1 MSREISLASKIVF
14 TKMIAFGMIQAYVQG
29 GTMKKYLL
37 LFAMLCCYIGCSKY
51 PKQIIEKYA
60 SVQPTQWSETATG
73 VRTRIKT
80 NEKILALTM
89 DACGSKTDSLDEELI
104 DFLTREQ
111 IPATLFITSRW
122 IDKYPDKLAR
132 LAKNPLF
139 DIQNHGK
146 DHRPASLTGQSIYDI
161 PGTENAQA
169 LATEVLDGA
178 DKIEQLTGKRPIF
191 FRSGTAYY
199 DEYAV
204 ALISDLGFQS
214 IGFAVLG
221 DKGATYTAPEVV
233 QAFLTAK
240 AGDIIICHMN
250 HPEKETGKGLMQ
262 VLPMLKQQGYRF
274 VLLKDYADK
283 LE

>member
-1 MSREISLASKIVF
+1 
-14 TKMIAFGMIQAYVQG
+14 
-29 GTMKKYLL
+29 MKKYWLL
-37 LFAMLCCYIGCSKY
+37 LGCLGIFAGCTSYPTEIINKY
-51 PKQIIEKYA
+51 RC
-60 SVQPTQWSETATG
+60 VQPTEWSETATG
-73 VRTRIKT
+73 VKTHIKT
-80 NEKILALTM
+80 TEKILALTM

-122 IDKYPDKLAR
+122 IDKHPDKFKR
-132 LAKNPLF
+132 LAANPLF

-146 DHRPASLTGQSIYDI
+146 DHRPASVNGQSIYGID
-161 PGTENAQA
+161 GTKNAKA
-169 LATEVLDGA
+169 LAKEVLDSA
-178 DKIEQLTGKRPIF
+178 NKIERMTGKRPIF

-204 ALISDLGFQS
+204 SMISDMGFQS
-214 IGFAVLG
+214 IGFSVLG

-233 QAFLTAK
+233 EAFLTAK

>member
-1 MSREISLASKIVF
+1 MSLMKTMLAKKNVF
-14 TKMIAFGMIQAYVQG
+14 DIMESMLG
-29 GTMKKYLL
+29 GNMKKYLL
-37 LFAMLCCYIGCSKY
+37 LTVILSAFMGCSQYPSEIIDKY
-51 PKQIIEKYA
+51 Q
-60 SVQPTQWSETATG
+60 SVQPLQWSETATG

-89 DACGSKTDSLDEELI
+89 DACGSKTDSLDEDLI
-104 DFLTREQ
+104 AFLTKEQ

-122 IDKYPDKLAR
+122 IEKYPDKFKR
-132 LAKNPLF
+132 LAANPLF

-146 DHRPASLTGQSIYDI
+146 DHRPASLTGQSIYGI
-161 PGTENAQA
+161 EGTENAKE
-169 LATEVLDGA
+169 LAKEVLDSA
-178 DKIEQLTGKRPIF
+178 NKIERLTGKRPIF

-204 ALISDLGFQS
+204 SLISDLGFQS

-262 VLPMLKQQGYRF
+262 VLPMLKKKGYRF

>member
-1 MSREISLASKIVF
+1 MYKYLFLFCCFGVF
-14 TKMIAFGMIQAYVQG
+14 TGCCSYPTEIIN
-29 GTMKKYLL
+29 KY
-37 LFAMLCCYIGCSKY
+37 K
-51 PKQIIEKYA
+51 
-60 SVQPTQWSETATG
+60 SVQPVEWSETATG
-73 VRTRIKT
+73 VKTRIKT
-80 NEKILALTM
+80 KEKILALTM

-122 IDKYPDKLAR
+122 IDKYPDKFKR
-132 LAKNPLF
+132 LAANPLF

-146 DHRPASLTGQSIYDI
+146 NHRPASLTGQSIYGID
-161 PGTENAQA
+161 GTKNAKD
-169 LATEVLDGA
+169 LAKEVWDSA
-178 DKIEQLTGKRPIF
+178 DKIERLTGKRPIF

-204 ALISDLGFQS
+204 SMISDMGFQS
-214 IGFAVLG
+214 IGFSVLG

-233 QAFLTAK
+233 EAFLTAK

-262 VLPMLKQQGYRF
+262 VLPMLKKKGYRF
-274 VLLKDYADK
+274 VLLRDYADK